1 MTRRFEPSTS
11 TNSRNL
17 IKDVSVQLNVTDQ
30 HSRDEEANQ
39 VQVPPDIVDDRITG
53 DVIDNEGDNVT
64 LTCIVKGKL
73 NPRGVVKTTKKSR
86 SGTKIFKKWQL
97 LQLTSTTYDSEDE
110 GTIQSYLIHEVDA
123 CDGETLRLYRVTS
136 HMKTSYPQSAN
147 VCSSP
152 LTRSQCFF
160 AKDLLLMATVNNDF
174 LPFSQLILKLI
185 GRNSECLRL
194 GSL

>member
-1 MTRRFEPSTS
+1 MAVNQME
-11 TNSRNL
+11 
-17 IKDVSVQLNVTDQ
+17 Q
-30 HSRDEEANQ
+30 HPLSLLLFQNCR
-39 VQVPPDIVDDRITG
+39 
-53 DVIDNEGDNVT
+53 
-64 LTCIVKGKL
+64 
-73 NPRGVVKTTKKSR
+73 
-86 SGTKIFKKWQL
+86 L

-110 GTIQSYLIHEVDA
+110 GTIQSFIIQEVDA

-174 LPFSQLILKLI
+174 LPFSWLILKLI
-185 GRNSECLRL
+185 GQNSECVRL